1 MKQSRAPKDPRGPT
15 DPCLL
20 RDQDGQHWLAE
31 SPRLHGDGAPL
42 REPKEAG
49 GRAIC
54 PEPGPCGC
62 HEDQQETERAVDSG

>member
-1 MKQSRAPKDPRGPT
+1 MKQSRAPKDPHGPAG
-15 DPCLL
+15 PCLL

-31 SPRLHGDGAPL
+31 SPRLHGNGVPL

-54 PEPGPCGC
+54 QSQAHVVAMRTSKKQRGL
-62 HEDQQETERAVDSG
+62 